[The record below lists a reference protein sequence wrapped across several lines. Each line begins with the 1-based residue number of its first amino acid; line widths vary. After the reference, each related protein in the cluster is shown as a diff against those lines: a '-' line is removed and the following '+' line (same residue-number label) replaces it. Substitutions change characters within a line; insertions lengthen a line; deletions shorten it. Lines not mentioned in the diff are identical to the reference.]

1 VRALEAPLAGIGPDN
16 AGMKHQTSIL
26 AAALLLA
33 AAVSAH
39 AQAPADTLA
48 KLKASGEILLG
59 NRDAAVPFSFLI
71 DGKPHGYTVDMC
83 QELVKRLQ
91 VRIGLKDLK
100 VKWVTLSAAQR
111 LPAVQSGQ
119 VDLECGNTTNTTKRR
134 ELVSFTAP
142 IFIAGAGV
150 LVRSELGVK
159 TLADLRGKK
168 VAVAASTTAERVV
181 QRANE
186 AQLALTPVI
195 VKDNAAAFA
204 ALDSG
209 QVEAWMTD
217 DILLAAYRAQ
227 ANDPKRFE
235 LLAKRHTIEPLALT
249 LRKNDKAFED
259 AVDAE
264 LKAMYREGRAVALY
278 QRWFLQPIP
287 PKGVV
292 LDLPP
297 SRMLRELFR
306 QPVKVDLDSDVVV
319 L

>member
-1 VRALEAPLAGIGPDN
+1 MTRLNCL
-16 AGMKHQTSIL
+16 L
-26 AAALLLA
+26 AAALLLVA
-33 AAVSAH
+33 STAGH

-48 KLKASGEILLG
+48 KIKASGEIALG
-59 NRDAAVPFSFLI
+59 HRDAAVPFSFLI

-83 QELVKRLQ
+83 LELVKRLQ
-91 VRIGLKDLK
+91 VRLGMKDIK
-100 VKWVTLSAAQR
+100 IKWQALTAAQR
-111 LPAVQSGQ
+111 LPSVQSGQ

-134 ELVSFTAP
+134 ELVAFTAP
-142 IFIAGAGV
+142 TFIAGAGV
-150 LVRSELGVK
+150 LVRSELGAK
-159 TLADLRGKK
+159 TLADLRGKR

-186 AQLALTPVI
+186 AQLPLTAVI
-195 VKDNAAAFA
+195 VTDNSAAFA

-209 QVEAWMTD
+209 QVEAWITD
-217 DILLAAYRAQ
+217 DILLAAYCAQ
-227 ANDPKRFE
+227 ADDPKRFE

-249 LRKNDKAFED
+249 LRKGDAAFEA
-259 AVDAE
+259 AVDSE
-264 LKAMYREGRAVALY
+264 MKGLYREGRAAALY
-278 QRWFLQPIP
+278 RRWFLQAIP

-306 QPVKVDLDSDVVV
+306 HPVKVDLDSDIVV

>member
-1 VRALEAPLAGIGPDN
+1 MKTLPRCIA
-16 AGMKHQTSIL
+16 AGMLL
-26 AAALLLA
+26 AAALC
-33 AAVSAH
+33 
-39 AQAPADTLA
+39 AQAEAPADTIA
-48 KLKASGEILLG
+48 KLRSTGEIALG
-59 NRDAAVPFSFLI
+59 HRDAAVPFSFLI
-71 DGKPHGYTVDMC
+71 DGKPHGYTVEMC

-91 VRIGLKDLK
+91 GRLGLKDLK
-100 VKWVTLSAAQR
+100 VKWVALSAAQR
-111 LPAVQSGQ
+111 LPAVQSGE
-119 VDLECGNTTNTTKRR
+119 VDIECGNTTNTTKRR
-134 ELVSFTAP
+134 ELVAFTP
-142 IFIAGAGV
+142 PTFIAGAGV
-150 LVRSELGVK
+150 LVRTELGVK
-159 TLADLRGKK
+159 TLADLRGKR

-186 AQLALTPVI
+186 AQLALTAVI
-195 VKDNAAAFA
+195 VKDNTAAFA

-209 QVEAWMTD
+209 AVEAWITD

-227 ANDPKRFE
+227 AADPKRFE
-235 LLAKRHTIEPLALT
+235 LLSKRHTIEPLALT
-249 LRKNDKAFED
+249 VRKNDKAFED

-264 LKAMYREGRAVALY
+264 MKGLYRDGRAAALY
-278 QRWFLQPIP
+278 QRWFLQAIP